1 MRKII
6 FLILVALFFADAYSV
21 YGQYTNFSNLR
32 YKNISANADTILL
45 DSLSIV
51 PGSISLFNA
60 EKTFDSSYYSIDYA
74 KSVLVWNRKPL
85 SDDMEIRY
93 RVFPFNMRQS
103 LAHKDFNEKKK
114 GDIGYL
120 INPFEYRPESD
131 KFSNL
136 QFGGLE
142 YSGNLSRGISFG
154 NNQDLVLNSS
164 LNLQMSGKIN
174 KDIEVLASLTD
185 NNIPIQPEG
194 NTQQL
199 QQFERI
205 FIQLKLYEHHQVTLG
220 DIDNSPAASHFLK
233 YYRNAQGIKYNGA
246 LDFEK
251 YGKVDV
257 DLLAGIARGK
267 FAKNNLAVSE
277 GNQGPYK
284 LRGNN
289 GETYIIVLAG
299 SERIYING
307 VQLKRGLDQDYIIDY
322 NLGEIVF
329 MPKRIITKDLRVSIE
344 FNYSERNYLRTTLGL
359 NVQYILKKFHT
370 GLQIF
375 SEQDAKNQ
383 ATQQKLTDLQ
393 KGIIRSVGDSLQD
406 AISDGIRYE
415 SFNSDRIQYKMIDTT
430 TPDAVF
436 HDSVFVYSYDSSEVL
451 YSLSFTQVGQGKG
464 NYKLAS
470 SGSNGR
476 VYRWI
481 APIAG
486 VPQGDYEPIQIL
498 IAPAKMQM
506 FTFNIGYDFNKK
518 NKWNNELA
526 FSKNDVNT
534 LSAKDNKSHDGFA
547 IHSQYDNVISVHK
560 KDSSGTNAFYNS
572 FVYEYLDKKFQFIER
587 FRDIQFSR
595 NWNTESEAN
604 LKTNEHLAALS
615 IKYLGKQHNSLSYTI
630 KNYTREKL
638 YMGFEHRLD
647 INVRSKGFFLSSGS
661 TLLHAVS
668 LKQQSIFIR
677 PVVEMAYAFKAL
689 KGWKIGAI
697 VDNEYNK
704 TSSNLYDTLLP
715 VSHHWQQYKAY
726 FQSPDS
732 SQNKFG
738 LRYTYRAEQLRNA
751 IGFDKAHF
759 IAHTI
764 DISGD
769 IQSSSKHQLNYII
782 TYRHVNE
789 RDTALAKNL
798 LKNYYLGRI
807 EYRMNEL
814 KGFIRS
820 SVFYELGA
828 GREAKTEFAFIEAP
842 NGFGQYAFKD
852 FNNNNVKE
860 LNEYYI
866 SQFTDQNRYIKIFNT
881 TTELVSV
888 NAASLNFSLQLS
900 PYNILKRKT
909 QVQRFVGRFSSNSVL
924 QLNKK
929 VYSNVNTPLYDY
941 FNPLPF
947 GTNDSQLVS
956 TNSFIRNS
964 IYFNRT
970 NTKYSIEYNLTYS
983 KNKSI
988 LTNGFDTRKSF
999 IHNATVRWNIF
1010 KEFSTTA
1017 KYNNGYKSNYSDF
1030 FVDRRYKI
1038 LSNEMELELAY
1049 VIKQQLRF
1057 TLAYKY
1063 SFQSNTANQNDGQFS
1078 VSNGL
1083 NFETKYTSSKQGTAT
1098 AKISYI
1104 TVGYEEGETKNTQVE
1119 FAMLQ
1124 GLQTG
1129 KNILWNLAYS
1139 RRISENIEITISYDG
1154 RKTGTTSKI
1163 IHTGGAQLRAYF

>member
-6 FLILVALFFADAYSV
+6 IFIFITVFLAGVSSVFAQLTSY
-21 YGQYTNFSNLR
+21 SNLR
-32 YKNISANADTILL
+32 YKTISDKTDTIFL

-51 PGSISLFNA
+51 PGTIVLKNN
-60 EKTFDSSYYSIDYA
+60 DSFLDTSFYFIDYA
-74 KSVLVWNRKPL
+74 KSILYWKKKPIIDEML
-85 SDDMEIRY
+85 ISY
-93 RVFPFNMRQS
+93 RVFPFNFSRT
-103 LAHKDFNEKKK
+103 LAHKSFIEKKK

-120 INPFEYRPESD
+120 INPFEYRPGND
-131 KFSNL
+131 KFSDL
-136 QFGGLE
+136 SFEGLE

-205 FIQLKLYEHHQVTLG
+205 FIQLKLYQNHQVTLG
-220 DIDNSPAASHFLK
+220 DIDNSPAASDFLK
-233 YYRNAQGIKYNGA
+233 YYRNAQGIKYKGN
-246 LDFEK
+246 LNFEK
-251 YGKVDV
+251 YGKLNLDV
-257 DLLAGIARGK
+257 LAGVARGK
-267 FAKNNLAVSE
+267 FARNNLVVSE

-299 SERIYING
+299 SERIFVNG

-322 NLGEIVF
+322 NLGEITF
-329 MPKRIITKDLRVSIE
+329 TPRRLITKDLRVSIE
-344 FNYSERNYLRTTLGL
+344 FNYSERNYLRTMLGL
-359 NVQYILKKFHT
+359 NIQYNIKKIHS

-383 ATQQKLTDLQ
+383 ATQQKLTDNQ
-393 KGIIRSVGDSLQD
+393 KNIIRSVGDSLQN

-415 SFNSDRIQYKMIDTT
+415 NYNSDRILYKLMDTI
-430 TPDAVF
+430 TPDAMY
-436 HDSVFVYSYDSSEVL
+436 HDSVFVYSYDSLDVL

-464 NYKLAS
+464 DYKLAS

-476 VYRWI
+476 VYSWV

-486 VPQGDYEPIQIL
+486 VHQGDYAPIQIL
-498 IAPAKMQM
+498 IAPGKLQM
-506 FTFNIGYDFNKK
+506 YAFNIGYDFNKK
-518 NKWNNELA
+518 NKWNTEVA
-526 FSKNDVNT
+526 YSQNDPNT
-534 LSAKDNKSHDGFA
+534 ISSLDNKSHNGYA
-547 IHSQYDNVISVHK
+547 IRTQYDNVISVRK
-560 KDSSGTNAFYNS
+560 KDSSGTNTFYNT

-587 FRDIQFSR
+587 FRDVQFSR

-604 LKTNEHLAALS
+604 LKVNEHLAAFGLKF
-615 IKYLGKQHNSLSYTI
+615 IGKKNNNVSYTI

-638 YMGFEHRLD
+638 YMGFEHRLEAFAN
-647 INVRSKGFFLSSGS
+647 IKGIFLKSGS
-661 TLLHAVS
+661 TLLHALS
-668 LKQQSIFIR
+668 TKQQSLFIR
-677 PVVEMAYAFKAL
+677 PVVELSYAIKPL
-689 KGWKIGAI
+689 KGWRIGFF

-704 TSSNLYDTLLP
+704 SRSVLYDTLLP
-715 VSHHWQQYKAY
+715 VSRHWQQYKMF

-732 SQNKFG
+732 VTNKFG
-738 LRYTYRAEQLRNA
+738 FSYIYRAEQLS
-751 IGFDKAHF
+751 GQQDFKKAHF
-759 IAHTI
+759 IAHTF
-764 DISGD
+764 DVYGD
-769 IQSSSKHQLNYII
+769 IKSGIKHQLSYTL

-789 RDTALAKNL
+789 SDTALAKNL

-820 SVFYELGA
+820 SLFYELGA
-828 GREAKTEFAFIEAP
+828 GREPKTEFAFIESP
-842 NGFGQYAFKD
+842 NGFGQFAFKD
-852 FNNNNVKE
+852 LNNNGVKE

-866 SQFTDQNRYIKIFNT
+866 SQFTDENRYIKIFNT
-881 TTELVSV
+881 TTDLVSI
-888 NAASLNFSLQLS
+888 NAASLNFSLQLA
-900 PYNILKRKT
+900 PYNILKRNKKIE
-909 QVQRFVGRFSSNSVL
+909 RFIARYSTSTVL

-929 VYSNVNTPLYDY
+929 VYSNINTPIYDY
-941 FNPLPF
+941 FNPTPF
-947 GTNDSQLVS
+947 GTKDSQLVS

-970 NTKYSIEYNLTYS
+970 NTKYSLEYNVTYS

-988 LTNGFDTRKSF
+988 LTNGFDTRKSL
-999 IHNATVRWNIF
+999 IHNLTLRWNIYKAF
-1010 KEFSTTA
+1010 TLTA
-1017 KYNNGYKSNYSDF
+1017 KYNNGYRSIYSDF
-1030 FVDRRYKI
+1030 FVDRRFKI
-1038 LSNEMELELAY
+1038 LSNEVETELAY
-1049 VIKQQLRF
+1049 IIKQQLRF

-1063 SFQSNTANQNDGQFS
+1063 AFLSNTANVNDGQFS
-1078 VSNGL
+1078 VSNGV
-1083 NFETKYTSSKQGTAT
+1083 NFETKYTSTKQGSAT
-1098 AKISYI
+1098 AKVSYI
-1104 TVGYEEGETKNTQVE
+1104 TIGYADGESRNTQVE

-1129 KNILWNLAYS
+1129 KNILWNLSYS
-1139 RRISENIEITISYDG
+1139 RRISENIELTISYDG
-1154 RKTGTTSKI
+1154 RKTGPTSKV